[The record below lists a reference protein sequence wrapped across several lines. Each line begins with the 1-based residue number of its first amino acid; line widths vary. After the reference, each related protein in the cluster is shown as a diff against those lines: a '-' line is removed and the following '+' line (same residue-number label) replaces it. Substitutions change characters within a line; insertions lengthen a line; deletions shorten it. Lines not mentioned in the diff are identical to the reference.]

1 MGSLGSLEKKG
12 KTKTKYRI
20 PRRKDERKIN
30 WENRE
35 KKKY

>member
-1 MGSLGSLEKKG
+1 MGSLGGLEKKG
-12 KTKTKYRI
+12 ETTTKYGI

-35 KKKY
+35 KKEY